1 MKKFLSFLF
10 MFATPGL
17 AVATPVDNFW
27 SLGIDKL
34 EIRTQAG
41 GDQFNVAETSFEY
54 GDDDKRLLIK
64 SVYEY
69 SVEEST
75 VEKFDSIVGIKF
87 PVSSFYDAVV
97 GARIDAP
104 NGEDQYHGYFG
115 MQGLAEQFIHMGGGI
130 SVSEH
135 PSVKFGAEYEGLIT
149 NWITL
154 APSFEMTV
162 PFKDN
167 PVRGDGAGGARTEF
181 GVRLS
186 YDALD
191 RTIAPYIGVHQERL
205 FGETAAL
212 ARSEGK
218 ATSKFF
224 TVIGVRLLF

>member
-1 MKKFLSFLF
+1 MVSF
-10 MFATPGL
+10 T
-17 AVATPVDNFW
+17 
-27 SLGIDKL
+27 S
-34 EIRTQAG
+34 IRRS
-41 GDQFNVAETSFEY
+41 N

-149 NWITL
+149 NWIRRCRRR
-154 APSFEMTV
+154 F
-162 PFKDN
+162 
-167 PVRGDGAGGARTEF
+167 
-181 GVRLS
+181 
-186 YDALD
+186 ALLPPK
-191 RTIAPYIGVHQERL
+191 IFQ
-205 FGETAAL
+205 AL
-212 ARSEGK
+212 
-218 ATSKFF
+218 
-224 TVIGVRLLF
+224 VIL